1 MKKLTTLFVLIFLAI
16 GLFAE
21 QVEIP
26 KNINNS
32 EKEPFVYINDSIT
45 NMYTV
50 SAFVN
55 NDFYGLEF
63 TNVSLTSDIFISL
76 KIVFEN
82 EKKLDDFISKNFTS
96 KMSYD
101 LPNTFTTIRNKIIDI
116 SSKKEYSIN
125 KDENKLEGVTYSC
138 KWK

>member
-1 MKKLTTLFVLIFLAI
+1 MKKLTTLFVLFFLAV

-21 QVEIP
+21 QVIIP

-32 EKEPFVYINDSIT
+32 EKEPFIYINDSIT

-63 TNVSLTSDIFISL
+63 SNTSLTSDVFISL
-76 KIVFEN
+76 KITFEN
-82 EKKLDDFISKNFTS
+82 EKKLDDFINKNFTS

-101 LPNTFTTIRNKIIDI
+101 IPNTFISIRNRIIDI
-116 SSKKEYSIN
+116 SDKKEYSIN

-138 KWK
+138 RWK